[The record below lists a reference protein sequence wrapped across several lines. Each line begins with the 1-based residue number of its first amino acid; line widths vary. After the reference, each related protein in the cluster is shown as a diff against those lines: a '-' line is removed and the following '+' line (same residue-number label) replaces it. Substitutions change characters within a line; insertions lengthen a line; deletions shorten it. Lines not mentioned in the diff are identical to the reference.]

1 MDLLVFA
8 LLLLVL
14 LCVLLGAGL
23 WISMSLAAVGYVA
36 MAHVHPSPGLFL
48 ASAYWE
54 STGSWT
60 LAALP
65 MFVWMGEI
73 LFRTR
78 LSEELFNGLSP
89 WVRWLP
95 GRLLHVNILACGIFG
110 SVSGSSAAT
119 CATVSKIAL
128 PELKRRGYDER
139 VAVGSLATSGTLGIL
154 IPPSIIMVVYAVA
167 AEVSIVR
174 VFIAG
179 CLPGL
184 IVMALFSAYIAVW
197 ALLNP
202 SKQPVREPAMPFME
216 KLRQS
221 AQLIP
226 CAILIIV
233 VIGTMFVGWAT
244 ATEAAAFGVLGSLLM
259 ALGRR
264 VGYGV
269 LALGLA
275 LGVSGMI
282 AWHQALAFVFFAVLG
297 IAAGERIL
305 TWRNFIESITGATR
319 LSCMIMFIL
328 AGAAF
333 LTKAMALTGIPAAL
347 AQGVAALNLGPYG
360 LIAILTIVYVL
371 LGTALDGVSMIV
383 LTTSIVIPLVQHAG
397 FDLVW
402 FGIFIVLLVEIAEIT
417 PPVGF
422 NLFVMQTMT
431 GMEQTEVAKASLPF
445 FLMLVVTVVL
455 ITLFPA
461 TLVTGLP
468 EWLLAR

>member
-1 MDLLVFA
+1 MDLITLA
-8 LLLLVL
+8 LLLLVV
-14 LCVLLGAGL
+14 LCMLLGAGV
-23 WISMSLAAVGYVA
+23 WISMSLAAVGYLA
-36 MAHVHPSPGLFL
+36 MVTASPTPGLFL
-48 ASAYWE
+48 AGAMWE

-73 LFRTR
+73 LFRTK
-78 LSEELFNGLSP
+78 LSEELFNGLAP
-89 WVRWLP
+89 WVRRIP

-128 PELKRRGYDER
+128 PELKRRGYDEG
-139 VAVGSLATSGTLGIL
+139 VAIGSLATAGTLGIM

-184 IVMALFSAYIAVW
+184 IVMLLFSAYIVVW
-197 ALLNP
+197 AMLNP
-202 SKQPVREPAMPFME
+202 DKQPAMEPRLSLRE
-216 KLRQS
+216 KLRAS
-221 AQLIP
+221 TQLIP
-226 CAILIIV
+226 CAILIVV
-233 VIGTMFVGWAT
+233 VIGSMFVGWAT
-244 ATEAAAFGVLGSLLM
+244 ATEAAAFGVLGSL
-259 ALGRR
+259 
-264 VGYGV
+264 V
-269 LALGLA
+269 LA
-275 LGVSGMI
+275 
-282 AWHQALAFVFFAVLG
+282 AVTRTLS
-297 IAAGERIL
+297 
-305 TWRNFIESITGATR
+305 WESFRDSLLGATR

-347 AQGVAALNLGPYG
+347 AEGVSALGLGPYG
-360 LIAILTIVYVL
+360 IIAVLVVVYIV

-383 LTTSIVIPLVQHAG
+383 LTTSIVVPMIQKAG

-431 GMEQTEVAKASLPF
+431 GKEQGEVALASLPF
-445 FLMLVVTVVL
+445 FLMLVVTLVL
-455 ITLFPA
+455 ITLFPV

>member
-1 MDLLVFA
+1 MEMLTFA
-8 LLLLVL
+8 LLLLIL
-14 LCVLLGAGL
+14 LCVLLGTGL
-23 WISMSLAAVGYVA
+23 WIPMSLAVVGYIA
-36 MAHVHPSPGLFL
+36 MMAVHPQPGLFL
-48 ASAYWE
+48 ASSMWE

-73 LFRTR
+73 LFRTK

-128 PELKRRGYDER
+128 PELRRRGYDEG
-139 VAVGSLATSGTLGIL
+139 VAIGSLATAGTLGIM

-179 CLPGL
+179 MIPGIL
-184 IVMALFSAYIAVW
+184 VMVLFSAYIAIW
-197 ALLNP
+197 AVLNP
-202 SKQPVREPAMPFME
+202 DKQPAKEPALSFRE
-216 KLRQS
+216 KMRAS

-226 CAILIIV
+226 CAILIIA
-233 VIGTMFVGWAT
+233 VIGTMFIGWAT
-244 ATEAAAFGVLGSLLM
+244 ATEAAGFGVLGSLI
-259 ALGRR
+259 
-264 VGYGV
+264 
-269 LALGLA
+269 LA
-275 LGVSGMI
+275 
-282 AWHQALAFVFFAVLG
+282 AVT
-297 IAAGERIL
+297 RTL
-305 TWRNFIESITGATR
+305 TWQSFKESLMGATR

-333 LTKAMALTGIPAAL
+333 LTKGMALTGIPSAL
-347 AQGVAALNLGPYG
+347 ASGVEALNLGPFG
-360 LIAILTIVYVL
+360 IIAILTVVYL
-371 LGTALDGVSMIV
+371 ILGTALDGVSMIV
-383 LTTSIVIPLVQHAG
+383 LTTSIVVPMVQAAG

-417 PPVGF
+417 PPLGF

-431 GMEQTEVAKASLPF
+431 GKEQTEVAWASLPF
-445 FLMLVVTVVL
+445 FLMLVLTVVL
-455 ITLFPA
+455 ITLFPV

>member
-1 MDLLVFA
+1 MELLSFA
-8 LLLLVL
+8 LLLLIL
-14 LCVLLGAGL
+14 LCVLLGTGL
-23 WISMSLAAVGYVA
+23 WIPMSLAVVGYIA
-36 MAHVHPSPGLFL
+36 MMAVHPQPGLFL
-48 ASAYWE
+48 ASSMWE

-73 LFRTR
+73 LFRTK

-128 PELKRRGYDER
+128 PELRRRGYDEG
-139 VAVGSLATSGTLGIL
+139 VAIGSLATAGTLGIM

-179 CLPGL
+179 MIPGIL
-184 IVMALFSAYIAVW
+184 VMVLFSAYIAIW
-197 ALLNP
+197 AVLNP
-202 SKQPVREPAMPFME
+202 DKQPAKEPALSFRE
-216 KLRQS
+216 KMRAS

-226 CAILIIV
+226 CTILIIA
-233 VIGTMFVGWAT
+233 VIGTMFIGWAT
-244 ATEAAAFGVLGSLLM
+244 ATEAAGFGVLGSLI
-259 ALGRR
+259 
-264 VGYGV
+264 
-269 LALGLA
+269 LA
-275 LGVSGMI
+275 
-282 AWHQALAFVFFAVLG
+282 AVT
-297 IAAGERIL
+297 RSL
-305 TWRNFIESITGATR
+305 TWDSFKESLMGATR

-333 LTKAMALTGIPAAL
+333 LTKAMALTGIPSAL
-347 AQGVAALNLGPYG
+347 ASGVEALNLGPFG
-360 LIAILTIVYVL
+360 IIAILTVVYL
-371 LGTALDGVSMIV
+371 ILGTALDGVSMIV
-383 LTTSIVIPLVQHAG
+383 LTTSIVVPMVQTAG

-417 PPVGF
+417 PPLGF

-431 GMEQTEVAKASLPF
+431 GKEQTEVAWASLPF
-445 FLMLVVTVVL
+445 FLMLVLTVVL
-455 ITLFPA
+455 ITLFPV

>member
-1 MDLLVFA
+1 MDLLTFA

-14 LCVLLGAGL
+14 LCLLLGAGL
-23 WISMSLAAVGYVA
+23 WISMALAGVGYIA
-36 MAHVHPSPGLFL
+36 MVFVHPSPGLFL
-48 ASAYWE
+48 ASAFWE

-73 LFRTR
+73 LFRTK
-78 LSEELFNGLSP
+78 LSEELFNGLAP
-89 WVRWLP
+89 WVRRIP

-128 PELKRRGYDER
+128 PELKRRGYDEN

-184 IVMALFSAYIAVW
+184 LVMVLFSAYIAIW
-197 ALLNP
+197 AVLNP
-202 SKQPVREPAMPFME
+202 DKQPPMEPRISFAA

-226 CAILIIV
+226 CALLIIG
-233 VIGTMFVGWAT
+233 VIGTMFIGWAT
-244 ATEAAAFGVLGSLLM
+244 ATEAAAFGVLGSLL
-259 ALGRR
+259 
-264 VGYGV
+264 
-269 LALGLA
+269 LA
-275 LGVSGMI
+275 
-282 AWHQALAFVFFAVLG
+282 AVTG
-297 IAAGERIL
+297 TL
-305 TWRNFIESITGATR
+305 TWQSFLESLKGATR

-347 AQGVAALNLGPYG
+347 AEGVAQLNLGPYG
-360 LIAILTIVYVL
+360 LIAMLTVVYTI

-383 LTTSIVIPLVQHAG
+383 LTTSIVVPLVQRAG

-431 GMEQTEVAKASLPF
+431 GKEQTEVAKASLPF
-445 FLMLVVTVVL
+445 FLMLVLTVAL
-455 ITLFPA
+455 ITIFPR
-461 TLVTGLP
+461 TLVTALP
-468 EWLLAR
+468 DWLLSR

>member
-1 MDLLVFA
+1 MEMLSFA
-8 LLLLVL
+8 LLLLIL
-14 LCVLLGAGL
+14 LCVLLGTGL
-23 WISMSLAAVGYVA
+23 WIPMSLAVVGYIA
-36 MAHVHPSPGLFL
+36 MIAVHPQPGLFL
-48 ASAYWE
+48 ASSMWE

-73 LFRTR
+73 LFRTK

-128 PELKRRGYDER
+128 PELRRRGYDEG
-139 VAVGSLATSGTLGIL
+139 VAIGSLATAGTLGIM

-179 CLPGL
+179 MIPGIL
-184 IVMALFSAYIAVW
+184 VMVLFSAYIAIW
-197 ALLNP
+197 AVLNP
-202 SKQPVREPAMPFME
+202 DKQPAKEPALSFRE
-216 KLRQS
+216 KMRAS

-226 CAILIIV
+226 CAILIIA
-233 VIGTMFVGWAT
+233 VIGTMFIGWAT
-244 ATEAAAFGVLGSLLM
+244 ATEAAGFGVLGSLI
-259 ALGRR
+259 
-264 VGYGV
+264 
-269 LALGLA
+269 LA
-275 LGVSGMI
+275 
-282 AWHQALAFVFFAVLG
+282 AVT
-297 IAAGERIL
+297 RSL
-305 TWRNFIESITGATR
+305 TWESFKESLMGATR

-333 LTKAMALTGIPAAL
+333 LTKGMALTGIPSAL
-347 AQGVAALNLGPYG
+347 ASGVEALNLGPFG
-360 LIAILTIVYVL
+360 IIAILTVVYL
-371 LGTALDGVSMIV
+371 ILGTALDGVSMIV
-383 LTTSIVIPLVQHAG
+383 LTTSIVVPMVQTAG

-417 PPVGF
+417 PPLGF

-431 GMEQTEVAKASLPF
+431 GKEQTEVAWASLPF
-445 FLMLVVTVVL
+445 FLMLVLTVVL
-455 ITLFPA
+455 ITLFPV

>member
-1 MDLLVFA
+1 MDLLSFA
-8 LLLLVL
+8 LLLLIL
-14 LCVLLGAGL
+14 LCVLLGTGL
-23 WISMSLAAVGYVA
+23 WIPMSLAVVGYIA
-36 MAHVHPSPGLFL
+36 MMAVHPQPGLFL
-48 ASAYWE
+48 ASSMWE

-73 LFRTR
+73 LFRTK

-128 PELKRRGYDER
+128 PELRRRGYDEG
-139 VAVGSLATSGTLGIL
+139 VAVGSLATAGTLGIM

-179 CLPGL
+179 MIPGIL
-184 IVMALFSAYIAVW
+184 VMVLFSAYIAIW
-197 ALLNP
+197 AVLNP
-202 SKQPVREPAMPFME
+202 DKQPAKEPALSFRE
-216 KLRQS
+216 KMRAS

-226 CAILIIV
+226 CAILIIA
-233 VIGTMFVGWAT
+233 VIGTMFIGWAT
-244 ATEAAAFGVLGSLLM
+244 ATEAAGFGVLGSLI
-259 ALGRR
+259 
-264 VGYGV
+264 
-269 LALGLA
+269 LA
-275 LGVSGMI
+275 
-282 AWHQALAFVFFAVLG
+282 AVT
-297 IAAGERIL
+297 RTL
-305 TWRNFIESITGATR
+305 TWESFKESLMGATR

-333 LTKAMALTGIPAAL
+333 LTKAMALTGIPTAL
-347 AQGVAALNLGPYG
+347 AAGVQTLNLGPFG
-360 LIAILTIVYVL
+360 IIAILTVVYL
-371 LGTALDGVSMIV
+371 ILGTALDGVSMIV
-383 LTTSIVIPLVQHAG
+383 LTTSIVVPMVQAAG

-417 PPVGF
+417 PPLGF

-431 GMEQTEVAKASLPF
+431 GKEQTEVAWASLPF
-445 FLMLVVTVVL
+445 FLMLVLTVVL
-455 ITLFPA
+455 ITLFPV

>member
-1 MDLLVFA
+1 MELLSFA
-8 LLLLVL
+8 LLLLIL
-14 LCVLLGAGL
+14 LCVLLGTGL
-23 WISMSLAAVGYVA
+23 WIPMSLAAVGYIA
-36 MAHVHPSPGLFL
+36 MMAVHPQPGLFL
-48 ASAYWE
+48 ASSMWE

-73 LFRTR
+73 LFRTK

-128 PELKRRGYDER
+128 PELRRRGYDEG
-139 VAVGSLATSGTLGIL
+139 VAIGSLATAGTLGIM

-179 CLPGL
+179 MIPGIL
-184 IVMALFSAYIAVW
+184 VMVLFSAYIAIW
-197 ALLNP
+197 AVLNP
-202 SKQPVREPAMPFME
+202 DKQPAKEPALSFQE
-216 KLRQS
+216 KMRAS

-226 CAILIIV
+226 CAILIIA
-233 VIGTMFVGWAT
+233 VIGTMFIGWAT
-244 ATEAAAFGVLGSLLM
+244 ATEAAGFGVLG
-259 ALGRR
+259 ALI
-264 VGYGV
+264 
-269 LALGLA
+269 LA
-275 LGVSGMI
+275 
-282 AWHQALAFVFFAVLG
+282 AVT
-297 IAAGERIL
+297 RTL
-305 TWRNFIESITGATR
+305 TWQSFKESLMGATR

-333 LTKAMALTGIPAAL
+333 LTKAMALTGIPSAL
-347 AQGVAALNLGPYG
+347 ASGVEALNLGPLG
-360 LIAILTIVYVL
+360 IIAILTVVYL
-371 LGTALDGVSMIV
+371 ILGTALDGVSMIV
-383 LTTSIVIPLVQHAG
+383 LTTSIVVPMVQTAG

-417 PPVGF
+417 PPLGF

-431 GMEQTEVAKASLPF
+431 GKEQTEVAWASLPF
-445 FLMLVVTVVL
+445 FLMLVLTVVL
-455 ITLFPA
+455 ITLFPV

>member
-1 MDLLVFA
+1 MDHITLS
-8 LLLLVL
+8 LLLLTVL
-14 LCVLLGAGL
+14 CLLLGSGL
-23 WISMSLAAVGYVA
+23 WIALALAGTGYIAMLAAN
-36 MAHVHPSPGLFL
+36 PSPGLFL

-73 LFRTR
+73 LFRTK
-78 LSEELFNGLSP
+78 LSEELFNGLAP
-89 WVRWLP
+89 WVRRIP

-119 CATVSKIAL
+119 CATVSRIAL
-128 PELKRRGYDER
+128 PELQRRGYDESISI
-139 VAVGSLATSGTLGIL
+139 GSLATAGTLGIM
-154 IPPSIIMVVYAVA
+154 IPPSIIMVIYAVA

-184 IVMALFSAYIAVW
+184 LVMLLFSGYIIIW

-202 SKQPVREPAMPFME
+202 DKQPPPEKRLSFVE
-216 KLRQS
+216 KLRAS
-221 AQLIP
+221 SQLIP
-226 CAILIIV
+226 CGLLIIG
-233 VIGTMFVGWAT
+233 VIGTMFIGWAT
-244 ATEAAAFGVLGSLLM
+244 ATEAAAFGVLGSLI
-259 ALGRR
+259 
-264 VGYGV
+264 
-269 LALGLA
+269 LAIVTGTLTFRSFFESLA
-275 LGVSGMI
+275 
-282 AWHQALAFVFFAVLG
+282 A
-297 IAAGERIL
+297 
-305 TWRNFIESITGATR
+305 ATR
-319 LSCMIMFIL
+319 LSCMILFIL

-333 LTKAMALTGIPAAL
+333 LTKAMALTGIPTAL
-347 AQGVAALNLGPYG
+347 AQQVASAGLGPYAI
-360 LIAILTIVYVL
+360 IAILTGVYVI
-371 LGTALDGVSMIV
+371 LGMALDGVSMIV
-383 LTTSIVIPLVQHAG
+383 LTTSVVIPIVQQAG

-417 PPVGF
+417 PPLGF

-431 GMEQTEVAKASLPF
+431 GKEQTEVAWASMPF
-445 FLMLVVTVVL
+445 FLMLVITVVL
-455 ITLFPA
+455 ITLFPV

>member
-1 MDLLVFA
+1 MELLTFA
-8 LLLLVL
+8 MLLLVL
-14 LCVLLGAGL
+14 LCFFLGAGL
-23 WISMSLAAVGYVA
+23 WISMSLAAVGFVA
-36 MAHVHPSPGLFL
+36 MAAVHPSPGLFL
-48 ASAYWE
+48 ASAMWE
-54 STGSWT
+54 SSGSWT

-73 LFRTR
+73 LFRTK
-78 LSEELFNGLSP
+78 LSEELFNGLAP

-128 PELKRRGYDER
+128 PELRRRGYDEG
-139 VAVGSLATSGTLGIL
+139 VAIGSLATAGTLGIL

-167 AEVSIVR
+167 AQVSIVR

-179 CLPGL
+179 CIPGL
-184 IVMALFSAYIAVW
+184 LVMGLFSAYIIVW

-202 SKQPVREPAMPFME
+202 DKQPKAEPRLNFVE
-216 KLRQS
+216 KMRVS
-221 AQLIP
+221 VQLIP
-226 CAILIIV
+226 CALLIIAT
-233 VIGTMFVGWAT
+233 IGSMFVNVAT
-244 ATEAAAFGVLGSLLM
+244 ATEAAGFGVLGSL
-259 ALGRR
+259 
-264 VGYGV
+264 V
-269 LALGLA
+269 LA
-275 LGVSGMI
+275 
-282 AWHQALAFVFFAVLG
+282 AVT
-297 IAAGERIL
+297 RTL
-305 TWRNFIESITGATR
+305 TWESFYESLKGATR

-347 AQGVAALNLGPYG
+347 AEGVRALNLGPYG
-360 LIAILTIVYVL
+360 IIAILTVVYVV

-383 LTTSIVIPLVQHAG
+383 LTTSIVVPMIQAAG

-431 GMEQTEVAKASLPF
+431 GREQGEVAMASLPF
-445 FLMLVVTVVL
+445 FMMLVVTVVL
-455 ITLFPA
+455 ITLFPV

-468 EWLLAR
+468 EYLLAR

>member
-1 MDLLVFA
+1 MELLSFA
-8 LLLLVL
+8 LLLLIL
-14 LCVLLGAGL
+14 LCVLLGTGL
-23 WISMSLAAVGYVA
+23 WIPMSLAAVGYIA
-36 MAHVHPSPGLFL
+36 MMAVHPQPGLFL
-48 ASAYWE
+48 ASSMWE

-73 LFRTR
+73 LFRTK

-128 PELKRRGYDER
+128 PELRRRGYDEG
-139 VAVGSLATSGTLGIL
+139 VAIGSLATAGTLGIM

-179 CLPGL
+179 MIPGIL
-184 IVMALFSAYIAVW
+184 VMVLFSAYIAIW
-197 ALLNP
+197 AVLNP
-202 SKQPVREPAMPFME
+202 DKQPAKEPALSFRE
-216 KLRQS
+216 KMRAS

-226 CAILIIV
+226 CAILIIA
-233 VIGTMFVGWAT
+233 VIGTMFIGWAT
-244 ATEAAAFGVLGSLLM
+244 ATEAAGFGVLGSLI
-259 ALGRR
+259 
-264 VGYGV
+264 
-269 LALGLA
+269 LA
-275 LGVSGMI
+275 
-282 AWHQALAFVFFAVLG
+282 AVT
-297 IAAGERIL
+297 RTL
-305 TWRNFIESITGATR
+305 TWESFKESLMGATR

-333 LTKAMALTGIPAAL
+333 LTKAMALTGIPSAL
-347 AQGVAALNLGPYG
+347 ASGVEALNLGPLG
-360 LIAILTIVYVL
+360 IIAILTVVYL
-371 LGTALDGVSMIV
+371 MLGTALDGVSMIV
-383 LTTSIVIPLVQHAG
+383 LTTSIVVPMVQTAG

-417 PPVGF
+417 PPLGF

-431 GMEQTEVAKASLPF
+431 GKEQTEVAWASLPF
-445 FLMLVVTVVL
+445 FLMLVLTVVL
-455 ITLFPA
+455 ITLFPV

>member
-1 MDLLVFA
+1 MDLLTFA
-8 LLLLVL
+8 LLLLIL

-23 WISMSLAAVGYVA
+23 WIAMSLAAVGYVA
-36 MAHVHPSPGLFL
+36 MAAAHPSPGLFL
-48 ASAYWE
+48 ASSFWE
-54 STGSWT
+54 ATGSWT

-78 LSEELFNGLSP
+78 LSEELFNGLAP
-89 WVRWLP
+89 WVRRIP

-128 PELKRRGYDER
+128 PELKRRGYDED

-184 IVMALFSAYIAVW
+184 VVMLLFSAYIAIW
-197 ALLNP
+197 AILNP
-202 SKQPVREPAMPFME
+202 SKQPPREPRISFLD

-221 AQLIP
+221 AKLIP
-226 CAILIIV
+226 CTVLIVV

-259 ALGRR
+259 AAGWQ
-264 VGYGV
+264 VGA
-269 LALGLA
+269 ALMA
-275 LGVSGMI
+275 LDLI
-282 AWHQALAFVFFAVLG
+282 AWAAGVIKFSTMWPIAFFAVLG
-297 IAAGERIL
+297 LAAGERVL
-305 TWRNFIESITGATR
+305 TWRSFADSLKGATR

-347 AQGVAALNLGPYG
+347 AQGVASLNLGPYG
-360 LIAILTIVYVL
+360 LIAVLTVVYVL

-431 GMEQTEVAKASLPF
+431 GKEQTEVAKASLPF
-445 FLMLVVTVVL
+445 FLMLVLTVVL
-455 ITLFPA
+455 ITVFPR

-468 EWLLAR
+468 DLLLSR

>member
-1 MDLLVFA
+1 MDLVTFS
-8 LLLLVL
+8 LLLLFL
-14 LCVLLGAGL
+14 LCLLLGSGL
-23 WISMSLAAVGYVA
+23 WIALSLAGTGYIA
-36 MAHVHPSPGLFL
+36 MLMVNPTPGLFL

-65 MFVWMGEI
+65 MFIWMGEI

-78 LSEELFNGLSP
+78 LSEELFNGLAP
-89 WVRWLP
+89 WVRRIP

-119 CATVSKIAL
+119 CATVSRIAL
-128 PELKRRGYDER
+128 PELKRRGYDESISI
-139 VAVGSLATSGTLGIL
+139 GSLATAGTLGIM
-154 IPPSIIMVVYAVA
+154 IPPSIIMVIYAVA

-179 CLPGL
+179 CIPGL
-184 IVMALFSAYIAVW
+184 VVMLLFSGYIIVW

-202 SKQPVREPAMPFME
+202 AKQPPAEPRLSFAQKM
-216 KLRQS
+216 RAS

-226 CAILIIV
+226 CGILIIA
-233 VIGTMFVGWAT
+233 VIGTMFIGWAT
-244 ATEAAAFGVLGSLLM
+244 ATEAASFGVLGSLI
-259 ALGRR
+259 
-264 VGYGV
+264 
-269 LALGLA
+269 LAL
-275 LGVSGMI
+275 VT
-282 AWHQALAFVFFAVLG
+282 
-297 IAAGERIL
+297 RTL
-305 TWRNFIESITGATR
+305 TWRSFFESLAAATR
-319 LSCMIMFIL
+319 LSCMILFIL

-333 LTKAMALTGIPAAL
+333 LTKAMALTGIPTAL
-347 AQGVAALNLGPYG
+347 AQAVAAAGLGPYSI
-360 LIAILTIVYVL
+360 IALLTVVYIIL
-371 LGTALDGVSMIV
+371 GMALDGVSMIV
-383 LTTSIVIPLVQHAG
+383 LTTSVVVPIVQQAG

-417 PPVGF
+417 PPLGF

-431 GMEQTEVAKASLPF
+431 GKEQTEVAWASMPF

-455 ITLFPA
+455 ITLFPV

>member
-1 MDLLVFA
+1 MDLLTFA

-14 LCVLLGAGL
+14 LCMLLGAGL
-23 WISMSLAAVGYVA
+23 WISMSLAAVGWVA
-36 MAHVHPSPGLFL
+36 MTFVHPSPGLFL
-48 ASAYWE
+48 ASAFWE

-73 LFRTR
+73 LFRTK
-78 LSEELFNGLSP
+78 LSEELFNGLAP
-89 WVRWLP
+89 WVRRIP
-95 GRLLHVNILACGIFG
+95 GGLLHVNILACGIFG

-128 PELKRRGYDER
+128 PELKRRGYDED
-139 VAVGSLATSGTLGIL
+139 VAIGSLATSGTLGIL

-167 AEVSIVR
+167 AEVSIIR

-179 CLPGL
+179 CIPGL
-184 IVMALFSAYIAVW
+184 LVMLLFSGYIVVW

-202 SKQPVREPAMPFME
+202 DKQPARDARMSFAAKM
-216 KLRQS
+216 KQS

-226 CAILIIV
+226 CTILIIV
-233 VIGTMFVGWAT
+233 VIGTMFAGWAT

-264 VGYGV
+264 VGFGV

-275 LGVSGMI
+275 LWLGGLIVL
-282 AWHQALAFVFFAVLG
+282 HQAMAFVFFALLG

-305 TWRNFIESITGATR
+305 NWQNFLDSLKGATR

-347 AQGVAALNLGPYG
+347 AEGVAALHLGPYG
-360 LIAILTIVYVL
+360 LIAVLTIVYVI

-383 LTTSIVIPLVQHAG
+383 LTTSIVIPLVQQAG

-431 GMEQTEVAKASLPF
+431 GKEQTEVARASLPF

-455 ITLFPA
+455 CTVFPV

-468 EWLLAR
+468 DWLLSR

>member
-1 MDLLVFA
+1 VDLLTFA
-8 LLLLVL
+8 LLLLIL
-14 LCVLLGAGL
+14 LCMLLGAGV
-23 WISMSLAAVGYVA
+23 WISMSLAGVGYIA
-36 MAHVHPSPGLFL
+36 MFFFHSSPGLFL
-48 ASAYWE
+48 ASAFWE
-54 STGSWT
+54 STGSWS

-73 LFRTR
+73 LFRTK
-78 LSEELFNGLSP
+78 LSEELFNGLAP
-89 WVRWLP
+89 WVRRIP
-95 GRLLHVNILACGIFG
+95 GGLLHVNILACGIFG

-128 PELKRRGYDER
+128 PELKRRGYDENI
-139 VAVGSLATSGTLGIL
+139 AIGSLATSGTLGIL
-154 IPPSIIMVVYAVA
+154 IPPSIIMIVYAVA
-167 AEVSIVR
+167 AEVSIIR
-174 VFIAG
+174 IFIAG
-179 CLPGL
+179 CLPAL
-184 IVMALFSAYIAVW
+184 IVMLLFSGYIAVW

-202 SKQPVREPAMPFME
+202 SKQPPREPRMNLGA
-216 KLRQS
+216 KLRAS

-226 CAILIIV
+226 CALLIMGT
-233 VIGTMFVGWAT
+233 IGTMFIGWAT
-244 ATEAAAFGVLGSLLM
+244 ATEAAAFGVLGSL
-259 ALGRR
+259 
-264 VGYGV
+264 V
-269 LALGLA
+269 LA
-275 LGVSGMI
+275 
-282 AWHQALAFVFFAVLG
+282 AVTRSLS
-297 IAAGERIL
+297 
-305 TWRNFIESITGATR
+305 WQSFIDSLRGATR

-347 AQGVAALNLGPYG
+347 AAGAAALELGPYG
-360 LIAILTIVYVL
+360 LIAILTVVYIV

-383 LTTSIVIPLVQHAG
+383 LTTSIVIPMVQQAG

-431 GMEQTEVAKASLPF
+431 GKEQTEVALASLPF

-455 ITLFPA
+455 CTVFPV

-468 EWLLAR
+468 EWLLAG

>member
-1 MDLLVFA
+1 MDMLNIA

-14 LCVLLGAGL
+14 LCLLLGSGL
-23 WISMSLAAVGYVA
+23 WIALALAGTGYIAMSIVN
-36 MAHVHPSPGLFL
+36 PTPGLFL

-65 MFVWMGEI
+65 MFIWMGEI
-73 LFRTR
+73 LFRTK
-78 LSEELFNGLSP
+78 LSEELFNGLAP
-89 WVRWLP
+89 WVRRIP

-128 PELKRRGYDER
+128 PELKRRGYDEG
-139 VAVGSLATSGTLGIL
+139 VAIGSLATAGTLGIL

-179 CLPGL
+179 MIPGA
-184 IVMALFSAYIAVW
+184 IVMGLFSLYIIVW
-197 ALLNP
+197 AILNP
-202 SKQPVREPAMPFME
+202 KKQPDAEPRLSFME

-226 CAILIIV
+226 CALLIIG

-244 ATEAAAFGVLGSLLM
+244 ATEAAAFGVFGSLF
-259 ALGRR
+259 
-264 VGYGV
+264 
-269 LALGLA
+269 LA
-275 LGVSGMI
+275 
-282 AWHQALAFVFFAVLG
+282 AVT
-297 IAAGERIL
+297 RCL
-305 TWRNFIESITGATR
+305 TWRSFIDSLAGATR

-333 LTKAMALTGIPAAL
+333 LTKAMALTGIPGAL
-347 AQGVAALNLGPYG
+347 AAAVAAADLGPYAI
-360 LIAILTIVYVL
+360 IAILTVVYL
-371 LGTALDGVSMIV
+371 ILGTALDGVSMIV
-383 LTTSIVIPLVQHAG
+383 LTTSVVVPMVQHAG

-402 FGIFIVLLVEIAEIT
+402 FGIFIILLVEIAEIS
-417 PPVGF
+417 PPLGF

-431 GMEQTEVAKASLPF
+431 GKEQTEVAWASLPF
-445 FLMLVVTVVL
+445 FMMLVLTVVL
-455 ITLFPA
+455 ITIFPEI
-461 TLVTGLP
+461 VTWLP
-468 EWLLAR
+468 DYLLRQ